1 MALSQKTCTHHTL
14 IASKIKAVRSA
25 TISSF
30 IANSWYNGFMSNLK
44 DPKNQKLINDFL
56 IEHAPLIQKH
66 INVLKSKGL
75 IPPNVDQE
83 DLHFAGFHGL
93 MDALHKFD
101 PEVAA
106 RTQSKEGQNVF
117 SKYAER
123 RIQGKMLD
131 HIAAQDQVPKVM
143 RTKAKNLEALKTP
156 TTQEAEPT
164 AMPVVTPPLKKP
176 E

>member
-1 MALSQKTCTHHTL
+1 
-14 IASKIKAVRSA
+14 
-25 TISSF
+25 
-30 IANSWYNGFMSNLK
+30 MSLK

-56 IEHAPLIQKH
+56 VEHAPLIQKH

-101 PEVAA
+101 PEVAS
-106 RTQSKEGQNVF
+106 RTSTKEGQNVF
-117 SKYAER
+117 GKYAER

-131 HIAAQDQVPKVM
+131 HIAAQDQIPKSM
-143 RTKAKNLEALKTP
+143 RTKAKNLDAMKTP
-156 TTQEAEPT
+156 APTQEAEPT
-164 AMPVVTPPLKKP
+164 VMPVVTPPLVKP